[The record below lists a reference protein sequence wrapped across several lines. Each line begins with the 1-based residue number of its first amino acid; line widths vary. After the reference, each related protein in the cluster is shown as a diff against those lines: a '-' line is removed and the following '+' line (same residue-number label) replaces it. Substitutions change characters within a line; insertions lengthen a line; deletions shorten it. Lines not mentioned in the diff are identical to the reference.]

1 MDFNL
6 ITILA
11 LAFAL
16 FVGIA
21 IGITVGRNSSK
32 ANLAYDQLRERAE
45 RAEKRIRELSSSGK
59 QPEE

>member
-16 FVGIA
+16 LVGVVT
-21 IGITVGRNSSK
+21 GITVGRNSSK
-32 ANLAYDQLRERAE
+32 ANLAYDQLKARAE
-45 RAEKRIRELSSSGK
+45 RAEQRIREMSSRDK